1 MNIFYA
7 PPEQISDHR
16 IELLEQEAHHA
27 SRVLRYNEG
36 EAITVVDG
44 RGNWY
49 EGSILRI
56 NRNSVLIDIEDHK
69 TKENQVKN
77 LVLGLSIIKNRNRLE
92 FAVEKAVELG
102 ASEIVLYQSINT
114 EKSKVRTNRLESI
127 VLSAMKQSLRAKLP
141 AIKRLHSLE
150 ELMMEYPDF
159 QYLIAHEKK
168 EGESGVPNEYKSR
181 DDIMLLVGPEG
192 GFTDNEIEMVKGRGG
207 DVISL
212 GSNRLRAETAAIT
225 FLSQFI

>member
-36 EAITVVDG
+36 DAIIVVDG
-44 RGNWY
+44 VGNWY

-56 NRNSVLIDIEDHK
+56 SRNSVLIDIENHK

-102 ASEIVLYQSINT
+102 ASEIVLFQSINT

-127 VLSAMKQSLRAKLP
+127 VLSAMKQSLRAILP
-141 AIKRLHSLE
+141 TIKTLPSLD
-150 ELMMEYPDF
+150 ELMAEYPAYH
-159 QYLIAHEKK
+159 YLIAHEKK
-168 EGESGVPNEYKSR
+168 EGESGIPAEFKSLE
-181 DDIMLLVGPEG
+181 DLLLLVGPEG
-192 GFTDNEIEMVKGRGG
+192 GFTEEEVEMVKDRGG
-207 DVISL
+207 EVISL